1 MERKEMDRKGYSRN
15 FKLLIAGSSV
25 NNITSSMMLV
35 LFPWIVLSITNS
47 SFLTGLE
54 LAMSSLPL
62 SVSFLVGY
70 YLTKLKRKKPFEVG
84 VTAIRALIL
93 LFIFV
98 VFLTGDKFY
107 ELISIFIGYF
117 VTSWTEDVT
126 SQIGGYWIKEF
137 LDEDQY
143 QKGTSLSRFIN
154 MLIIL
159 VSYIIAGLFIA
170 IGIDLAF
177 PVLISGYAVSAII
190 RSFIKPKSDEAQ
202 DDQPHSFKEG
212 ISYIW
217 KNKILRYLMIQAL
230 LVSLAFGG
238 FLVVLEVLVKFRYA
252 GSPFVLTVLLVG
264 GMIGG
269 VVGSKLGSNVK
280 GNPRKVLGM
289 LTSAYIPMVIFIPF
303 SPSYIFIIP
312 DAFLLMLTSQIVG
325 VVFSTLFFKAT
336 PRDYMLQVRGA
347 HTTLS
352 LFPAV
357 VSSVILGAVI
367 QFISLDWAFYAIA
380 LLSACT
386 ILVIWQAR
394 EIGDIKIG
402 EQN

>member
-1 MERKEMDRKGYSRN
+1 MKRKGYSRN
-15 FKLLIAGSSV
+15 FKLSIAGQSID
-25 NNITSSMMLV
+25 NISSSMMLV

-62 SVSFLVGY
+62 SASFLVGY
-70 YLTKLKRKKPFEVG
+70 YLTKLKRKKTIEVG
-84 VTAIRALIL
+84 VTAVRALIL

-107 ELISIFIGYF
+107 ELISIFIGFF
-117 VTSWTEDVT
+117 VTSWTEDIST
-126 SQIGGYWIKEF
+126 QIGGYWSKEF
-137 LDEDQY
+137 MDEDQY
-143 QKGTSLSRFIN
+143 QSGISLSKFLN
-154 MLIIL
+154 MLSIL
-159 VSYIIAGLFIA
+159 VSYVMAGLFIA

-177 PVLISGYAVSAII
+177 PLLILGYAVSTIL
-190 RSFIKPKSDEAQ
+190 RSFIKPKSEEAQ
-202 DDQPHSFKEG
+202 EEQPHSFKEG
-212 ISYIW
+212 ISYVW
-217 KNKILRYLMIQAL
+217 KNKILRYLMIRNL
-230 LVSLAFGG
+230 LTSLAFGG
-238 FLVVLEVLVKFRYA
+238 FLVVIEVLVKFRYA

-280 GNPRKVLGM
+280 GNPRRVIGVL
-289 LTSAYIPMVIFIPF
+289 TAAYIPIVIFIPF

-312 DAFLLMLTSQIVG
+312 DLFLLMFTSQIDG

-336 PRDYMLQVRGA
+336 PKDYMLQVRGV
-347 HTTLS
+347 HNTFS

-357 VSSVILGAVI
+357 VSSVILGAII

-380 LLSACT
+380 ILVVGQ
-386 ILVIWQAR
+386 ILVIWKAK
-394 EIGDIKIG
+394 EIGDVNME